1 MKDGSCVIFG
11 TVHGMIPTFEK
22 VDKRVLADWKIT
34 ADVYKGD
41 IANRGK
47 GTLMVK
53 TPGAG

>member
-1 MKDGSCVIFG
+1 
-11 TVHGMIPTFEK
+11 MIPTFEK

-53 TPGAG
+53 TPGSV